1 MRIPILAAL
10 SLGLIAAPAVAQNTD
25 EAGSTDIASSVRGL
39 SDTLSDPAMQAQAA
53 LMARAMSGVVLE
65 MPVGPLARAA
75 AEIAG
80 DDPDAIDP
88 DMTLRELG
96 GRDADDL
103 PQYLQERVPEMMD
116 RLAGMSG
123 AAEAMV
129 PHLRAMIGQ
138 WGDMAR
144 SATAD

>member
-10 SLGLIAAPAVAQNTD
+10 ALGLITAPAVAQDTD
-25 EAGSTDIASSVRGL
+25 EAGSTDIVTSVRGL

-65 MPVGPLARAA
+65 MP

-129 PHLRAMIGQ
+129 PQLRAMIGQ

>member
-75 AEIAG
+75 AEIA
-80 DDPDAIDP
+80 AIAVGTP
-88 DMTLRELG
+88 ATIATWVRT
-96 GRDADDL
+96 
-103 PQYLQERVPEMMD
+103 PKIWSRVAP
-116 RLAGMSG
+116 
-123 AAEAMV
+123 
-129 PHLRAMIGQ
+129 
-138 WGDMAR
+138 AR
-144 SATAD
+144 TAVGT